1 MEQSVAETADR
12 NDAAVYIQ
20 EGVLSDIS
28 NGDKGPYIYPTTY
41 EQPGYSNWVEWPHQQ
56 YTTEPIH
63 AITSYGCQPTPITS
77 IEPIAPPSRRGRP
90 RGSSTIVDENG
101 KPVPTVGDKI
111 EQRRQR
117 NRIAAIQSRMR
128 RKEYIRR
135 LETRQHEQGHL
146 IEQLQEEVRY
156 LRMLQ
161 GIPLDLP
168 LQTSL
173 NQNADYAEYIQ
184 QTYGSNGPAASETVV
199 EENQKNNDLQDS
211 EVVAKKETD

>member
-1 MEQSVAETADR
+1 MEQSISETADR
-12 NDAAVYIQ
+12 NDPPVYIQ

-28 NGDKGPYIYPTTY
+28 NAEKGGYMYSATY
-41 EQPGYSNWVEWPHQQ
+41 DQSVFANWIEWTHQQ
-56 YTTEPIH
+56 YPTEPIH
-63 AITSYGCQPTPITS
+63 TVTSYGCQPTPITS

-173 NQNADYAEYIQ
+173 NQSADYAEYIQ
-184 QTYGSNGPAASETVV
+184 QTYGSNTSASSETTVQESPNNQESIETEKNIKTKV
-199 EENQKNNDLQDS
+199 E
-211 EVVAKKETD
+211 

>member
-1 MEQSVAETADR
+1 MEQSVSETMDR
-12 NDAAVYIQ
+12 NDPTVYIQ

-28 NGDKGPYIYPTTY
+28 NADKGAYMYSTTY
-41 EQPGYSNWVEWPHQQ
+41 DQPGFSNWIEWTHQQ
-56 YTTEPIH
+56 YSTEPIH
-63 AITSYGCQPTPITS
+63 TITSYACQPTPITS

-173 NQNADYAEYIQ
+173 SQNTDYAEYIQ
-184 QTYGSNGPAASETVV
+184 QTYGSNTSTISETAVQ
-199 EENQKNNDLQDS
+199 ENQKNTETT
-211 EVVAKKETD
+211 EVEKDTVKKED